1 MSAMT
6 SKAVAG
12 NIDNEMVLG
21 VGSWMACSMGMIIFN
36 KQAITAYPFESS
48 LTALQMLFT
57 ILALVCMA
65 YRSIHI
71 GSWKDALRWSMVAP
85 FFTGMLLTS
94 ILALKNAPMTLV
106 IVFRS
111 LSPLVSILIEQFYP
125 EPLKITAKMVGAIAV
140 MVSGAA
146 LYVSQ
151 MDHSNLLGVQWVA
164 LNMCFAIADR
174 LLQRLMLA
182 KDQNPVDISKT
193 GVTLLN
199 NALGMVPLFLVAA
212 FTGELAK
219 APAALTALSSTGFFW
234 VGMSCVVG
242 LGISYTGVWAQS
254 LISATSFLVLVNAN
268 KFFIIFIEAYLM
280 GTKVLTQRQ
289 MVGAMISIAGGIAY
303 ALVRQQIEKE
313 AQEKGER
320 QKLLQEPPET
330 TATEPSS
337 QIKAGP

>member
-1 MSAMT
+1 M
-6 SKAVAG
+6 AG
-12 NIDNEMVLG
+12 KPTINVMERETFFG
-21 VGSWMACSMGMIIFN
+21 VGSWMIFSMGMMVFN
-36 KQAITAYPFESS
+36 KQAITAFPFEGT
-48 LTALQMLFT
+48 LTALQMVFT
-57 ILALVCMA
+57 VLALVCLA

-111 LSPLVSILIEQFYP
+111 LSPLISILVEQFYP

-140 MVSGAA
+140 MVGGAA

-151 MDHSNLLGVQWVA
+151 MDHSNLIGVQWVT
-164 LNMCFAIADR
+164 LNMLFAIADR

-199 NALGMVPLFLVAA
+199 NALGMVPLFFVAL

-219 APAALTALSSTGFFW
+219 APAAFAALSNTGLFW
-234 VGMSCVVG
+234 VGISCVVG
-242 LGISYTGVWAQS
+242 LGISYTGIWAQS

-268 KFFIIFIEAYLM
+268 KFFIIFIEAYFI
-280 GTKVLTQRQ
+280 GTKVLTPRQ
-289 MVGAMISIAGGIAY
+289 MLGAMISITGGIAY
-303 ALVRQQIEKE
+303 ALVRQRIEQE
-313 AQEKGER
+313 AAEQGER
-320 QKLLQEPPET
+320 QKLLKEREPPEVET
-330 TATEPSS
+330 TEESATM
-337 QIKAGP
+337 KVGP

>member
-1 MSAMT
+1 MPSTAAT
-6 SKAVAG
+6 S
-12 NIDNEMVLG
+12 IMESEMFLG
-21 VGSWMACSMGMIIFN
+21 VGSWMACSMGMLVFN
-36 KQAITAYPFESS
+36 KQAITAYPFEGS

-57 ILALVCMA
+57 VLALLCMA

-125 EPLKITAKMVGAIAV
+125 EPLKITPKMVGAIAV

-151 MDHSNLLGVQWVA
+151 MDHSNLVGVQWVI
-164 LNMCFAIADR
+164 LNTCFAIADR

-199 NALGMVPLFLVAA
+199 NALGMVPLFLVAL

-219 APAALTALSSTGFFW
+219 APAAFTALSRTGFFW
-234 VGMSCVVG
+234 VGSSCVVG
-242 LGISYTGVWAQS
+242 LGISYTGIWAQS

-280 GTKVLTQRQ
+280 GMKVLTTRQ

-303 ALVRQQIEKE
+303 AMVRQQIEQE
-313 AQEKGER
+313 AAEKGER
-320 QKLLQEPPET
+320 QQLLQEPPEAS
-330 TATEPSS
+330 ATETSS
-337 QIKAGP
+337 QIKACS